1 MKKVFLFNLI
11 IILSLF
17 TGYAQDE
24 DNPITT
30 AASFLLIAPDARSG
44 SMGDIGV
51 ATSPDANSQY
61 FNPAKNIFSD
71 SQYTAGLNY
80 TPWLRNLTNDVFISY
95 TSFLIG

>member
-1 MKKVFLFNLI
+1 MKKIFLFNLI

-24 DNPITT
+24 NNPITT

-51 ATSPDANSQY
+51 PRAHSG
-61 FNPAKNIFSD
+61 K
-71 SQYTAGLNY
+71 GLCQS
-80 TPWLRNLTNDVFISY
+80 NDEIPVIDKA
-95 TSFLIG
+95 IGKFVEKFFAIL